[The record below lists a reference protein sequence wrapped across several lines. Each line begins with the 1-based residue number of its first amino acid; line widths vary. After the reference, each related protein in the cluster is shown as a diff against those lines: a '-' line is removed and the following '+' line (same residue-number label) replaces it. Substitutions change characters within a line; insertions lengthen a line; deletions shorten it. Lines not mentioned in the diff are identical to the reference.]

1 MGKIETNLNIRFFF
15 FIVYLTRSKER
26 NLDLTWWPIKSIRNA
41 AYLHFLHFNVVH
53 VISNKTLS
61 FWFWCIVESISW
73 YFDYD
78 IWKFDSFKSQ
88 GLNKNKTFVSWILTS
103 SRMVEWSTK
112 SLKKTFFTK
121 KKKKKNHSVFIFS
134 ISVSMKFFFFCQT
147 QTDEKMKTN
156 ANDFNFTF
164 KRIPALHSL
173 LLHSLLHFKINNPTE
188 TTIIKKM
195 FVT

>member
-1 MGKIETNLNIRFFF
+1 MTSTKEIIGSNFLAEVDGKNWNEFKYSFFF

-112 SLKKTFFTK
+112 KPEKTFFY
-121 KKKKKNHSVFIFS
+121 KKKNHSVFIFS
-134 ISVSMKFFFFCQT
+134 ISVSMNFFFFLPN
-147 QTDEKMKTN
+147 TN
-156 ANDFNFTF
+156 GWENENECEWLQF
-164 KRIPALHSL
+164 
-173 LLHSLLHFKINNPTE
+173 HF
-188 TTIIKKM
+188 
-195 FVT
+195 